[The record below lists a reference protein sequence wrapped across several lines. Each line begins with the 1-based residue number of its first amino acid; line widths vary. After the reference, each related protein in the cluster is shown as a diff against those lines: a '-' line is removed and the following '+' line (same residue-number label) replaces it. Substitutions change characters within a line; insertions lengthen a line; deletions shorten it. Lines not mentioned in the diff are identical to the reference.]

1 MVNHVRG
8 GPGNSTGTDTAIST
22 TDTEVDSLIRTLRV
36 RKVNHVRGVP
46 VTVLVRIPGPECT
59 FKIILLF

>member
-22 TDTEVDSLIRTLRV
+22 TDIEVDSPIRTLRV

-46 VTVLVRIPGPECT
+46 VLVRIPRPECT